1 MEKTYKSS
9 TVLSIVTT
17 KTKKRITFDELS
29 GGNGS
34 IYTTKD
40 EKLMQEIEEH
50 PMFGSRFWIK
60 SVTGDK
66 ATETSKP
73 AKKAEEAA
81 EMKTVPISDPGDAKE
96 YLCEHFG
103 DLSRTQLKTR
113 EAIIA
118 VAKTKGIIF
127 EGL

>member
-17 KTKKRITFDELS
+17 KTKTRITFDELS

-34 IYTTKD
+34 IYATKD

-60 SVTGDK
+60 SVIDEN
-66 ATETSKP
+66 APEESKP
-73 AKKAEEAA
+73 AKKAKKEDEV
-81 EMKTVPISDPGDAKE
+81 KTVPISDPGDAKE

-113 EAIIA
+113 DAIIA